1 MRPISYFL
9 HSCDQSLEV
18 VQRISLQSEQANNKK
33 EKYCMSAT
41 QKPNRKQQILEC
53 LAMMLQSNAGE
64 RITTAKL
71 AAEVGV
77 SEAALYRHF
86 PSKARM
92 YEGLIEFIEESIFSR
107 VNLILTDHKEALI
120 RCHHILHVMLV
131 FAERNPGMCRILS
144 GDALMGEN
152 ERLRARVNQF
162 FEKLES
168 QFKQV
173 LRERKLREGKGFEV
187 SEQAIANLLVS
198 FAEGKISGYVRSE
211 FAKKPSEDFN
221 DQWLFLMASK

>member
-1 MRPISYFL
+1 MPASPK
-9 HSCDQSLEV
+9 STP
-18 VQRISLQSEQANNKK
+18 K
-33 EKYCMSAT
+33 SA
-41 QKPNRKQQILEC
+41 QKINRKQQILEC
-53 LAMMLQSNAGE
+53 LALMLESSPGQ

-71 AAEVGV
+71 ATKVGV

-92 YEGLIEFIEESIFSR
+92 FEGLIDFIEESIFSR
-107 VNLILTDHKEALI
+107 INLILTDHKETLV
-120 RCHHILHVMLV
+120 RCHHILHVLLI

-152 ERLRARVNQF
+152 ERLHSRVNQF

-173 LRERKLREGKGFEV
+173 LRERKLREGKTFSI
-187 SEQAIANLLVS
+187 SEQALANILVS
-198 FAEGKISGYVRSE
+198 FAEGKICQYVRSG
-211 FAKKPSEDFN
+211 FDKKPSGDFN
-221 DQWLFLMASK
+221 EQWQFLMASK

>member
-1 MRPISYFL
+1 MP
-9 HSCDQSLEV
+9 
-18 VQRISLQSEQANNKK
+18 
-33 EKYCMSAT
+33 AT
-41 QKPNRKQQILEC
+41 QKINRKQQILEC
-53 LAMMLQSNAGE
+53 LAHMLQTSAGQ

-71 AAEVGV
+71 AAAVGV

-92 YEGLIEFIEESIFSR
+92 FEGLIEFIEESIFSR
-107 VNLILTDHKEALI
+107 VNLILTDHKEALV
-120 RCHHILHVMLV
+120 RCHHILHVLLI
-131 FAERNPGMCRILS
+131 FAERNPGMCRILA

-173 LRERKLREGKGFEV
+173 LRERKLREGKGFTI
-187 SEQAIANLLVS
+187 SEQALANILMA
-198 FAEGKISGYVRSE
+198 FAEGKINQYVRSD
-211 FAKKPSEDFN
+211 FSKKPSNDFN
-221 DQWLFLMASK
+221 EQWQFLMADK

>member
-1 MRPISYFL
+1 
-9 HSCDQSLEV
+9 
-18 VQRISLQSEQANNKK
+18 
-33 EKYCMSAT
+33 MSAN

-53 LAMMLQSNAGE
+53 LAAMLETSPGQ

-92 YEGLIEFIEESIFSR
+92 FEGLIEFIEESIFSR
-107 VNLILTDHKEALI
+107 INLILTDHKEALV
-120 RCHHILHVMLV
+120 RCHHIIHVLLV
-131 FAERNPGMCRILS
+131 FSERNPGMCRIMS

-173 LRERKLREGKGFEV
+173 LRERKLREGKSFSINEL
-187 SEQAIANLLVS
+187 ALANILVS
-198 FAEGKISGYVRSE
+198 FAEGKISQYVRSG
-211 FAKKPSEDFN
+211 FTKKPSADFAE
-221 DQWLFLMASK
+221 QWQFLMADK

>member
-1 MRPISYFL
+1 MP
-9 HSCDQSLEV
+9 
-18 VQRISLQSEQANNKK
+18 
-33 EKYCMSAT
+33 AT

-53 LAMMLQSNAGE
+53 LALMLQSSPGQ

-92 YEGLIEFIEESIFSR
+92 FEGLIEFIEESTFSR
-107 VNLILTDHKEALI
+107 VNLILTDHKEALV
-120 RCHHILHVMLV
+120 RCHHILHVLLI
-131 FAERNPGMCRILS
+131 FAERNPGMCRILA

-173 LRERKLREGKGFEV
+173 LRERKLREGKGFTI
-187 SEQAIANLLVS
+187 SEQALANILVAY
-198 FAEGKISGYVRSE
+198 AEGKIAQYVRSG
-211 FAKKPSEDFN
+211 FSKKPSSEFN
-221 DQWLFLMASK
+221 EQWQFLMADK

>member
-1 MRPISYFL
+1 MT
-9 HSCDQSLEV
+9 
-18 VQRISLQSEQANNKK
+18 AN
-33 EKYCMSAT
+33 A
-41 QKPNRKQQILEC
+41 KPNRKQQILEC
-53 LAMMLQSNAGE
+53 LALMLQNSQGQ

-92 YEGLIEFIEESIFSR
+92 FEGLIEFIEESVFSR
-107 VNLILTDHKEALI
+107 INLILSDHKEALV
-120 RCHHILHVMLV
+120 RSHHILHVLLI

-152 ERLRARVNQF
+152 ERLRARVHLF

-173 LRERKLREGKGFEV
+173 LRERKLREGKGFTIN
-187 SEQAIANLLVS
+187 EQALANLLVAY
-198 FAEGKISGYVRSE
+198 AEGKIGQFVRSD
-211 FAKKPSEDFN
+211 FTKKPSDNFN
-221 DQWLFLMASK
+221 EQWQFFMASA

>member
-1 MRPISYFL
+1 
-9 HSCDQSLEV
+9 
-18 VQRISLQSEQANNKK
+18 
-33 EKYCMSAT
+33 MSVN
-41 QKPNRKQQILEC
+41 QKTNRKQQILEC
-53 LAMMLQSNAGE
+53 LALMLQSSPGQ

-92 YEGLIEFIEESIFSR
+92 FEGLIEFIEESIFSR
-107 VNLILTDHKEALI
+107 VNLILADHKESLV
-120 RCHHILHVMLV
+120 RCHHILHVLLV
-131 FAERNPGMCRILS
+131 FSERNPGMCRILS

-152 ERLRARVNQF
+152 ERLRTRVNQF

-173 LRERKLREGKGFEV
+173 LRERKLREGKGFDINEL
-187 SEQAIANLLVS
+187 ALANILVAY
-198 FAEGKISGYVRSE
+198 AEGKIGAYVRSG
-211 FAKKPSEDFN
+211 FVKKPSENFN
-221 DQWLFLMASK
+221 EQWQFLMASK

>member
-1 MRPISYFL
+1 MP
-9 HSCDQSLEV
+9 V
-18 VQRISLQSEQANNKK
+18 NK
-33 EKYCMSAT
+33 
-41 QKPNRKQQILEC
+41 KPNRKQQILEC
-53 LAMMLQSNAGE
+53 LALMLQSSPGQ

-92 YEGLIEFIEESIFSR
+92 FEGLIEFIEESTFSR
-107 VNLILTDHKEALI
+107 INLILSDHKEALV
-120 RCHHILHVMLV
+120 RCHHILHVLLV

-152 ERLRARVNQF
+152 ERLRIRVNQF

-168 QFKQV
+168 QFKQI
-173 LRERKLREGKGFEV
+173 LRERKLREGKGFEIN
-187 SEQAIANLLVS
+187 ELALANILVAY
-198 FAEGKISGYVRSE
+198 AEGKISQYVRSA
-211 FAKKPSEDFN
+211 FDKKPSENFN
-221 DQWLFLMASK
+221 EQWQFLMASK

>member
-1 MRPISYFL
+1 
-9 HSCDQSLEV
+9 
-18 VQRISLQSEQANNKK
+18 
-33 EKYCMSAT
+33 MSVNT
-41 QKPNRKQQILEC
+41 KPNRKQQILEC
-53 LAMMLQSNAGE
+53 LALMLQSSPGQ

-92 YEGLIEFIEESIFSR
+92 FEGLIEFIEESVFSR
-107 VNLILTDHKEALI
+107 INLILNDHKEALT
-120 RCHHILHVMLV
+120 RCHHILHVLLV
-131 FAERNPGMCRILS
+131 FSERNPGMCRILS

-152 ERLRARVNQF
+152 ERLRIRVHQF

-173 LRERKLREGKGFEV
+173 LRERKLREGKGFTV
-187 SEQAIANLLVS
+187 SEQALANILVS
-198 FAEGKISGYVRSE
+198 YAEGKISQYVRSG
-211 FAKKPSEDFN
+211 FTKKPSEDFN
-221 DQWLFLMASK
+221 EQWQFLMANK